1 MKYMVMLVALVT
13 ALVLARPVAAQD
25 AAAPGQV
32 WLQIEAQ
39 PTLREAEDRARAY
52 GQSFPNVAGFRLSSG
67 WYAIVLGPYGA
78 DEAPMRLRDLRSTG
92 LVPGDSYIAE
102 GNSFRDRFWPV
113 GEAGATATAEPA
125 PLPDPVEETTLPDGT
140 AEAAPTTPE
149 TPAEPAPPAFVDET
163 PAEARRSEGQLDR
176 PAREAL
182 QTALQWF
189 GYYDAAID
197 GAFGPGTRKSMAAW
211 QTENGFEPSGVLTTF
226 QRETLLAAYDL
237 AQKELGLQTVR
248 EEEAGIEITLP
259 TALVAFDH
267 YEPPFV
273 HFNPK
278 DGSGVSV
285 LLISQ
290 PGDQATLYGLYDV
303 LQTLAIMPVE
313 GERERRE
320 RSFTMTG
327 RNGSIQSHAFAE
339 LSRGLIKGY
348 ILSYPVAD
356 ADRMARVLKA
366 MQTSFAPFGDR
377 AMDPGLVPMS
387 EATKRGLMA
396 GLEVRRPIRSRSGF
410 FVDGSGAVLTTT
422 EAVQGCGRLTIEL
435 DHDATV
441 AAEDAA
447 LGLALVKPSA
457 PLAPQAVAAFRQGAP
472 RIGGEIAVAG
482 YSYEDQLPSPAL
494 TFGRFEDVTGL
505 NGETDVSRL
514 ALAALPG
521 DAGGPVLDESGAV
534 IGLLKPAAADAARQ
548 LPPDVSF
555 AVPSERILAM
565 LQGAGMAPG
574 TAPGSGAM
582 APEDLTRLATRMTVL
597 VSCWE

>member
-13 ALVLARPVAAQD
+13 AMVLARPVAAQD

-78 DEAPMRLRDLRSTG
+78 GEAQMRLRDLRSAG

-113 GEAGATATAEPA
+113 GEAGAAAAVEPA
-125 PLPDPVEETTLPDGT
+125 PLPEPVEETTLPDGT
-140 AEAAPTTPE
+140 AEAAPPPPE
-149 TPAEPAPPAFVDET
+149 TPAEPAPPVFVDET

-211 QTENGFEPSGVLTTF
+211 QAENGFDASGVLTTF

-237 AQKELGLQTVR
+237 AQKELGLQTLR

-273 HFNPK
+273 HFTQK

-441 AAEDAA
+441 AVEDAA
-447 LGLALVKPSA
+447 LGLALVRPSA
-457 PLAPQAVAAFRQGAP
+457 PLAPQAVAAFRQDAP

-534 IGLLKPAAADAARQ
+534 IGLLKPAAPDGTRQ

-555 AVPSERILAM
+555 AVPSDRILGM
-565 LQGAGMAPG
+565 LQGAGLTGGVAQAG
-574 TAPGSGAM
+574 GAM